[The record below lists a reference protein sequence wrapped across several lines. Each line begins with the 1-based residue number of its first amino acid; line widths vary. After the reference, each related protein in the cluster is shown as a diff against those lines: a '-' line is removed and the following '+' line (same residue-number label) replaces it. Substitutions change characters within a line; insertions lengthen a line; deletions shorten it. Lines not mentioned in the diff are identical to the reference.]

1 MTTITERME
10 YASAAAHDFAD
21 AAMVQLFTLLGIHE
35 RIGDET
41 AAKHHPVLL
50 AALIDAAAKTYAI
63 ERQCESAER
72 IADAV
77 NDVGMAIRE
86 SSLPQATME
95 LADALFRLKSV
106 GRDALDMVERTRKGA
121 TK

>member
-10 YASAAAHDFAD
+10 YASTAAHDFAD
-21 AAMVQLFTLLGIHE
+21 AAMVQLFALLNIHE

-50 AALIDAAAKTYAI
+50 AALIEAAAKTYAV
-63 ERQCESAER
+63 ERQHEAAEL

-86 SSLPQATME
+86 SSLPQAMTE
-95 LADALFRLKSV
+95 VADALFHLKSV
-106 GRDALDMVERTRKGA
+106 GRDALDMAERTGKGA